1 MPDIDFLS
9 AGNSRPSPAVR
20 AHTDDVKRWFR
31 EGLGLGDDAAITV
44 SEVDCKDPGCPGFET
59 VIAVFAEG
67 QPSRTFKIFLP
78 ILEIGQPRVERAIR
92 KAAAAA

>member
-1 MPDIDFLS
+1 
-9 AGNSRPSPAVR
+9 
-20 AHTDDVKRWFR
+20 
-31 EGLGLGDDAAITV
+31 
-44 SEVDCKDPGCPGFET
+44 